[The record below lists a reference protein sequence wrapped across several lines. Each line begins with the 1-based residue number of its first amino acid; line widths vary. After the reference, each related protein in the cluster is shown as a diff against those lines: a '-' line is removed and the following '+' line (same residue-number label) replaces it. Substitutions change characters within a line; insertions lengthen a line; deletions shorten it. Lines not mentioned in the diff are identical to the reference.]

1 MGTAG
6 KSACWIK
13 DVEGAKLVRKGEKC
27 EIWVTGE
34 GAEEMEGTAE
44 TNLAVE
50 GVKGAVAMI

>member
-1 MGTAG
+1 METAG
-6 KSACWIK
+6 KSVCWIK
-13 DVEGAKLVRKGEKC
+13 DVEGVELVRKGEKC
-27 EIWVTGE
+27 EIWVTGV

>member
-6 KSACWIK
+6 KSGCWMK
-13 DVEGAKLVRKGEKC
+13 GVEGAKCVRKGEKC
-27 EIWVTGE
+27 EIWVTGV

-44 TNLAVE
+44 TNLAFE

>member
-6 KSACWIK
+6 KSVCWMK
-13 DVEGAKLVRKGEKC
+13 DVEGAKLVRKGEKW
-27 EIWVTGE
+27 EIWVTGV
-34 GAEEMEGTAE
+34 GAGEMEGTAE